1 MTATQLQGFTSA
13 NIAEVEAASK
23 ALRVTMRAE
32 DYGALGIYNVSN
44 TSGLMAAGLAGA
56 SRVFSLRW
64 PDASRFFKLNR
75 FQLTA
80 GNDATAFAAGS
91 FIFNLFVV
99 RNFSVNDSVGT
110 DLVPTGNTNKLR
122 TTGMGSTLFTAG
134 CIRLA
139 TTLAVSGGTLA
150 SIDTNPI
157 GTVVGSV
164 PNVAGS
170 KMLDQLA
177 LFEARPGEHPVILA
191 QNEGLILQATVP
203 ATGTWKLAPKVEWSE
218 LTSY

>member
-56 SRVFSLRW
+56 SRIFSLRW
-64 PDASRFFKLNR
+64 PDATRFFKLNK
-75 FQLTA
+75 FSLTA
-80 GNDATAFAAGS
+80 GNDATAFAAGT
-91 FIFNLFVV
+91 FIFNLFIV
-99 RNFSVNDSVGT
+99 RSFTVNDSVGT
-110 DLVPTGNTNKLR
+110 DITPTGNTNKLR
-122 TTGMGSTLFTAG
+122 TTGMGTTLLTAG

-139 TTLAVSGGTLA
+139 TTLAVSGGTLPTT
-150 SIDTNPI
+150 DTNPI

-170 KMLDQLA
+170 KMLDQVT
-177 LFEARPGEHPVILA
+177 LFEARPGEHPVILV
-191 QNEGLILQATVP
+191 QNEGLILQVTVP
-203 ATGTWKLAPKVEWSE
+203 GTGTWKFSPRCEWSE